1 MAGHSVL
8 ADVYADVFSLDEL
21 AQASGAAPSTLQALV
36 DGGRL
41 PLVTGTSFVRGAD
54 AVAIGRWLLD
64 HDEREPFGLSSMQQ
78 ARAERGEPGRLAR
91 MSSAGVHVMAAGLLL
106 WTSGPRVDATVEEP
120 AVRTRLVFVVD
131 PGAGGSGGG
140 GTPSR
145 PRPQTR
151 TRPEPPAEVAPVP
164 QPPPLEATSFAAPV
178 LSTMPATPSRVSTEE
193 ALDRTTRD
201 PALVDGAGPGKTGGI
216 GATQG
221 SGIGEGTGPGEGGAG
236 YGSGRGVS
244 PPRLL
249 REVKAVYSEDARRL
263 GITGEVVLSIVIE
276 ADGRVGNVRVVRG
289 LGAGLDERA
298 VLAVREWQFAPA
310 RRLGTPVAVT
320 VEAVVSFNLR

>member
-1 MAGHSVL
+1 MKDL
-8 ADVYADVFSLDEL
+8 DVSGDVFSLDEV
-21 AQASGAAPSTLQALV
+21 AQATGTSASTLRALI
-36 DGGRL
+36 DSGRL
-41 PLVTGTSFVRGAD
+41 PVVRGTTSGMTLVHGRD
-54 AVAIGRWLLD
+54 ALAIGRWLLD
-64 HDEREPFGLSSMQQ
+64 HDEREPFGLSSVLQSGQ
-78 ARAERGEPGRLAR
+78 RPDEPGRLAR

-106 WTSGPRVDATVEEP
+106 WAGTPHVDATVEEP

-131 PGAGGSGGG
+131 PGAGSSGGG

-145 PRPQTR
+145 PRPKTR
-151 TRPEPPAEVAPVP
+151 TRPEPPAEAQPTP
-164 QPPPLEATSFAAPV
+164 PPPPLETTSFAAPI
-178 LSTMPATPSRVSTEE
+178 LSSMPATPSRVSTEE

-201 PALVDGAGPGKTGGI
+201 ATLADGVGPGKTGGI
-216 GATQG
+216 GDTQR

-249 REVKAVYSEDARRL
+249 REVKAVYSEDARRQ
-263 GITGEVVLSIVIE
+263 GITGEVLLSIVIE

-298 VLAVREWQFAPA
+298 VAAVREWQFAPA

-320 VEAVVSFNLR
+320 VEVVVSFNLR